1 MPLMADAVPLAVAL
15 APLLLTII
23 LLVAVP
29 ILAWRFGLSVGR
41 RVLIALAV
49 SGLVI
54 TSVGV
59 AIFVGV
65 FYIVFYSPRSPPQPH
80 SYPGYAILWV
90 FGISL
95 VLNVEALGSLFT
107 LASCFVGLRQTAQS
121 RSRWFWALLV
131 GALISLILFAL
142 SGRSLLFVVLTLI
155 GADFL
160 SLNVQTISAYL
171 LIVVVLP
178 LTASIIA
185 FTYARQRARGMRR
198 SREQADVA

>member
-1 MPLMADAVPLAVAL
+1 MPLMADAESLEVTLASH
-15 APLLLTII
+15 LLTII
-23 LLVAVP
+23 LLVAVS
-29 ILAWRFGLSVGR
+29 ILAWRFGLSMGR

-59 AIFVGV
+59 AIFVAV

-80 SYPGYAILWV
+80 SYLNYAILWV
-90 FGISL
+90 FGIML
-95 VLNVEALGSLFT
+95 VLNLEALGSLFAF
-107 LASCFVGLRQTAQS
+107 ASCFVGLRQTAQS

-131 GALISLILFAL
+131 GVLISLILFAL
-142 SGRSLLFVVLTLI
+142 SGGSLFFVAFTLT
-155 GADFL
+155 
-160 SLNVQTISAYL
+160 VQTISTYL

-185 FTYARQRARGMRR
+185 FTYAIRRARGMRG
-198 SREQADVA
+198 QAVVAPQST